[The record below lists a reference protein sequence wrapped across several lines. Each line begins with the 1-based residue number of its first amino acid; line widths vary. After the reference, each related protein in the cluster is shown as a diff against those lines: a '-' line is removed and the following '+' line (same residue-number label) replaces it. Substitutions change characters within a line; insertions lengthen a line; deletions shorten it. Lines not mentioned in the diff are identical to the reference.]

1 MSILIGQQLSRYFGA
16 QDIFRDLDCVIARS
30 DKIGLVGPNGCGK
43 TTLLRL
49 LLGLDEPA
57 SGSVH
62 RARGLRV
69 GYLPQKPVLNSE
81 RTLYAEMESVFAPLL
96 EQQKV
101 LNELAD
107 AMATADDST
116 ALLERYA
123 VAEQRFEAAGG
134 YAYEARMK
142 HVLGGMG
149 FGPSTYDWPISFLS
163 GGQVTRALLARLLLE
178 DPELLVLDEPANY
191 LDLQALEWLENYLQ
205 SWSGSLLV
213 VSHDRYFLDR
223 VVNRIWE
230 LDRGQ
235 LLPYHGN
242 YSAYLLQR
250 AERRE
255 RQLREYQSQQE
266 MVERTEDY
274 IRRNKAGQLSKQAR
288 GRETRLARME
298 RIEAPRRDQHLALR
312 LTSRLRSGDKVL
324 MSDGVA
330 VGYPSDDG
338 NGSSELF
345 QSGEFLVLR
354 GWRVA
359 LIGPNGAGKTTL
371 MRTIMGELTPLTG
384 SIKPGAS
391 VKIGYLPQSQAWLD
405 GPQPMLDY
413 VLGNTGLLLEPA
425 RSLLGRFLFEE
436 EDMVKPLSAL
446 SGGERSRLAL
456 ALLTLQGANLLIL
469 DEPTTHLDLAAQEVL
484 QQVLLGYAGTILFVS
499 HDRYLVNA
507 LATHL
512 WIIEQ
517 GTMRQFEGNYTALM
531 QAQQGEREEA
541 AAVTSLGT
549 APRDDWSEQKRRE
562 RQIERTARERID
574 RVQSLEEEI
583 AALERDLHA
592 VSAMINQA
600 SLAQD
605 LTRVHSLSQQ
615 YVKLQSDLTERLKH
629 WEQAAGGEA

>member
-1 MSILIGQQLSRYFGA
+1 MSILIGQQLGRYFGA
-16 QDIFRDLDCVIARS
+16 QDIFRDLDCVIARG

-69 GYLPQKPVLNSE
+69 GYLPQKPELNSE
-81 RTLYAEMESVFAPLL
+81 RTLYAEVESVFAPLL
-96 EQQKV
+96 EQQKA
-101 LNELAD
+101 LYELAD
-107 AMATADDST
+107 AMATAEDSA

-134 YAYEARMK
+134 YSYESRIK
-142 HVLGGMG
+142 QVLAGMG
-149 FGPSTYDWPISFLS
+149 FGPATYDWPVSYLS

-178 DPELLVLDEPANY
+178 EPELLVLDEPTNY

-205 SWSGSLLV
+205 SWSASLLV

-230 LDRGQ
+230 LEHGQ
-235 LLPYHGN
+235 LVPYHGN
-242 YSAYLLQR
+242 YSAFLLQH

-266 MVERTEDY
+266 MVERTEEY

-298 RIEAPRRDQHLALR
+298 RVEAPRHNQHLALR

-324 MSDGVA
+324 FSDGA
-330 VGYPSDDG
+330 VIGYPSDES
-338 NGSSELF
+338 NSASELF
-345 QSGEFLVLR
+345 QTGEFLVLR

-359 LIGPNGAGKTTL
+359 LLGPNGAGKTTL
-371 MRTIMGELTPLTG
+371 IRTLMEEITPISG
-384 SIKPGAS
+384 SLKLGAS

-405 GPQPMLDY
+405 GPQPMLEY
-413 VLGNTGLLLEPA
+413 VLGNTGLLFEAA

-469 DEPTTHLDLAAQEVL
+469 DEPTTHLDLSAQEVL
-484 QQVLLGYAGTILFVS
+484 QQVLLSFTGTILFVS

-517 GTMRQFEGNYTALM
+517 GTMRQFEGNYSMYM
-531 QAQQGEREEA
+531 QTQQKEREEA

-549 APRDDWSEQKRRE
+549 APREDWGEQKRRE
-562 RQIERTARERID
+562 RQVERTVRERIG

-583 AALERDLHA
+583 AAFERELHG

-600 SLAQD
+600 SQAQE
-605 LTRVHSLSQQ
+605 LTRVHTLSQQ
-615 YVKLQSDLTERLKH
+615 YARLQANLTECLNR
-629 WEQAAGGEA
+629 WEQAAGGEE